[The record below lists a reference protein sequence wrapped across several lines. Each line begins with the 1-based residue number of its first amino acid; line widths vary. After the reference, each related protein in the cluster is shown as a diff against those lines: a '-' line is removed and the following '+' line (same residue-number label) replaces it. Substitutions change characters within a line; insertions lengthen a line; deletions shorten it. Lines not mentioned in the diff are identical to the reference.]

1 MDSLL
6 ELIKKQRVYFDGA
19 MGTMLLDAGLPAG
32 TPPELWSLESPEAVE
47 AVHRQFLD
55 AGCNIVTANTFG
67 VNSLKYDNYDRLISA
82 SVEIARN
89 AVKKSSREK
98 LFVALDIGPT
108 GRLLEPLG
116 DLGFEDA
123 YEVFCRTV
131 KSGVSA
137 GADLILIE
145 TMNDSLEAKAALL
158 AAKDCSRLPVFV
170 CCAYSQ
176 DGKLMTGAEPEA
188 MIAMLEGMGADAIGL
203 NCSFGPDMALELIP
217 RFLSCSS
224 VPVIAMPNAG
234 LPRADGDRTYYDVSP
249 EQFSVYMKKISECG
263 AGILGGCCGTTPM
276 HIKAMI
282 DAVRGDL
289 FVPVQKKD
297 ITAVSSY
304 TRAVTIGG
312 SPVLIGERINPTGK
326 SKLKKALRENNLSY
340 ILNEAVSQ
348 AEAGAHILDINAGLP
363 DIDEVSMLKSIVTAV
378 QSVCDLP
385 LQLDSSDPK
394 ALDAAMRAYNGKPLV
409 NSVNGKS
416 SSMDSIFPLVKRYGG
431 SVIALTMDE
440 EGIPSSPEKRL
451 EIADKI
457 AKRARDFGID
467 KKDIIVDP
475 LCMAASSDQESA
487 ENTLSAVRLIHEAG
501 FKVSLGV
508 SNISFG
514 LPERDCIN
522 TVFFSK
528 ALDRGLDL
536 AIMNPMSRPMMSVY
550 YAHRALNG
558 SDAGFLD
565 YIGFAKGEE
574 KKEPAKKD
582 YGSLSLE
589 RAVIKGL
596 SDDAVALSK
605 EALLTMEPLDVIN
618 KRIIPA
624 LNEIGGQFER
634 QEAFLPQ
641 LLMSAE
647 AATKALSVVK
657 ERFPADESGKKG
669 GVILAT
675 VKGDIHDIGKNIVK
689 VMLESYGFKVYDLGR
704 DVPCDRVLEAVKE
717 HGCRLVGL
725 SALMTTTVPAMEET
739 IKLLKAYDP
748 KITTV
753 VGGAVLTKE
762 YADMIGADF
771 YAKDAM
777 DTVRFAE
784 EFYSLK
790 E

>member
-1 MDSLL
+1 MD
-6 ELIKKQRVYFDGA
+6 IQFFDGS
-19 MGTMLLDAGLPAG
+19 MGTMLQSAGLAAG
-32 TPPELWSLESPEAVE
+32 ELPELLTITDSEKVL
-47 AVHRQFLD
+47 AVHRAYAA
-55 AGCNIVTANTFG
+55 AGSEYITTNTFG
-67 VNSLKYDNYDRLISA
+67 ANRLKIKEPEEIIRAGVRLAKSTG
-82 SVEIARN
+82 
-89 AVKKSSREK
+89 KK
-98 LFVALDIGPT
+98 VALDIGPT
-108 GRLLEPLG
+108 GKLLKPMGEL
-116 DLGFEDA
+116 DFEEALDIFA
-123 YEVFCRTV
+123 QMIN
-131 KSGVSA
+131 A
-137 GADLILIE
+137 GKDGSDIVLIE
-145 TMNDSLEAKAALL
+145 TMSDTYEIKAAAL
-158 AAKDCSRLPVFV
+158 AAKENCALPVFV
-170 CCAYSQ
+170 TMIF
-176 DGKLMTGAEPEA
+176 DEKGRLLTGADVKTA
-188 MIAMLEGMGADAIGL
+188 VTMLEGLGVDAIGF
-203 NCSFGPDMALELIP
+203 NCGLGPAETLPLVEEIRKWTRL
-217 RFLSCSS
+217 
-224 VPVIAMPNAG
+224 PVIVQPNAG
-234 LPRADGDRTYYDVSP
+234 LPESVNGKTLYNVSP
-249 EQFSVYMKKISECG
+249 ADFARDMKKAADIGVSF
-263 AGILGGCCGTTPM
+263 IGGCCGTTPE

-282 DAVRGDL
+282 DAVKGDL

-475 LCMAASSDQESA
+475 LCMAASSDPESA

-582 YGSLSLE
+582 CGSLSLE

-777 DTVRFAE
+777 GTVRFAE